1 MSQPSTPQFPAED
14 ASKVNAFERIHQQ
27 MAAAH
32 MATQRALADNH
43 AAYLRASEIVLRL
56 AAGQAPPPAGAPLDL
71 PEPTADVPLDLT
83 EPTAESAPTP
93 PPPPEPAESRAPA
106 PEPIAEALPAPDIA
120 PPFEPA
126 PPEEPIYETAF
137 EPAFEPAIAQPE
149 AAPHVEPDA
158 VAADAPGEPIAHEW
172 VDEQVHEPVVTYA
185 SYDDEPMPA
194 PEPIAN
200 EPLWYE
206 PAMPEL
212 ATAPVIEE
220 AAPPE
225 TVIEDVFAVP
235 PETAIAAPVADNLP
249 VVQLYEPA
257 QAEPLTP
264 AIDYIPPPP
273 AQTWPAEPP
282 TIDYLPDAIPEPE
295 PAPPALR
302 RLALVAREEAPPG
315 AAMPGLRAGSRVLLS
330 GGPDAIRAAIG
341 QALTAAGLE
350 LATGPTDLDALIS
363 LHALTD
369 HAGPQAG
376 AQAAL
381 AAFAAVQAVA
391 LQPPAAF
398 IALQNGGGDFGLS
411 GAAPRR
417 AWTAGFAAFTRTV
430 AREWPHCAT
439 KTIDIDDQNPERLAM
454 RLTRELVFGG
464 AGDMVGLTAD
474 NRRLVPRETA
484 LAQAEAGRLDLDNDA
499 VIIVSGGARGVT
511 AACLAALC
519 HGRRLRLTLLG
530 RTLFDPA
537 APADDHAESPGAMRE
552 RLLSEAAAAGQALS
566 PAELLTAL
574 GDIRAQRE
582 VRESIAQLADA
593 GADIRYFAID
603 INAAAAVA
611 AAVERTRNEFGRI
624 DGVIHAAGIIA
635 DRRIADK
642 TEAQF
647 ARVFSTKVEGLA
659 NLLAATAEDPL
670 RLLVMFGSLA
680 GRYGNLG
687 QADYALANA
696 TLAAVARA
704 EAARRGAGCLVK
716 SIAWGPWDGGMLD
729 ASLNSSFARHDVAAA
744 EQAAGA
750 AAFLAELAQPA
761 GDVAATDIVFA
772 PAAEETTAYSDAAQ

>member
-1 MSQPSTPQFPAED
+1 
-14 ASKVNAFERIHQQ
+14 
-27 MAAAH
+27 
-32 MATQRALADNH
+32 
-43 AAYLRASEIVLRL
+43 
-56 AAGQAPPPAGAPLDL
+56 
-71 PEPTADVPLDLT
+71 
-83 EPTAESAPTP
+83 
-93 PPPPEPAESRAPA
+93 
-106 PEPIAEALPAPDIA
+106 
-120 PPFEPA
+120 
-126 PPEEPIYETAF
+126 
-137 EPAFEPAIAQPE
+137 
-149 AAPHVEPDA
+149 
-158 VAADAPGEPIAHEW
+158 
-172 VDEQVHEPVVTYA
+172 
-185 SYDDEPMPA
+185 
-194 PEPIAN
+194 
-200 EPLWYE
+200 
-206 PAMPEL
+206 
-212 ATAPVIEE
+212 
-220 AAPPE
+220 
-225 TVIEDVFAVP
+225 
-235 PETAIAAPVADNLP
+235 
-249 VVQLYEPA
+249 
-257 QAEPLTP
+257 
-264 AIDYIPPPP
+264 
-273 AQTWPAEPP
+273 
-282 TIDYLPDAIPEPE
+282 
-295 PAPPALR
+295 
-302 RLALVAREEAPPG
+302 
-315 AAMPGLRAGSRVLLS
+315 
-330 GGPDAIRAAIG
+330 
-341 QALTAAGLE
+341 
-350 LATGPTDLDALIS
+350 
-363 LHALTD
+363 
-369 HAGPQAG
+369 
-376 AQAAL
+376 
-381 AAFAAVQAVA
+381 
-391 LQPPAAF
+391 
-398 IALQNGGGDFGLS
+398 
-411 GAAPRR
+411 
-417 AWTAGFAAFTRTV
+417 
-430 AREWPHCAT
+430 
-439 KTIDIDDQNPERLAM
+439 M

-484 LAQAEAGRLDLDNDA
+484 LPHAEAGRLDLDDA
-499 VIIVSGGARGVT
+499 VLIVSGGARGAT

-519 HGRRLRLTLLG
+519 QGRRLRLTLLG
-530 RTLFDPA
+530 RTVFDPA
-537 APADDHAESPGAMRE
+537 APADDQAESPAAMRE

-603 INAAAAVA
+603 INDAAAVN

-670 RLLVMFGSLA
+670 RLLVIFGSLA

-729 ASLNSSFARHDVAAA
+729 ASLNSSFARHDIAAA